1 MTAWKTAQRKH
12 LLISWLKLLFGFALL
27 LIGLFVFFYL
37 TLLLALVG
45 LAYALYARYR
55 QQKQTRTQTGRII
68 DHDT

>member
-1 MTAWKTAQRKH
+1 MTTWKNAQRKH

-45 LAYALYARYR
+45 LAYALYARY
-55 QQKQTRTQTGRII
+55 QKQKQTGRII